1 MTILRCCFD
10 KPMTCAYIYNVVK
23 SISYYVYMYIHSPYI
38 PIVVGIFLSTLIG
51 ETPRVNIRWLIP

>member
-1 MTILRCCFD
+1 
-10 KPMTCAYIYNVVK
+10 MTCAYIYNVVK